1 MSTTLQDICNRLD
14 ILTAAIL
21 TQKPVLN
28 IEEAAAFANMAVSY
42 MYKLTSRQEI
52 PHYKPRGKMIYFDRV
67 ELEGWLL
74 QRRIKTVEEIEQAA
88 VTHVLGAKAVAL

>member
-1 MSTTLQDICNRLD
+1 MATTLQDICNRLD

-21 TQKPVLN
+21 TQKTVLN
-28 IEEAAAFANMAVSY
+28 IEEAAAFTNLAVSY
-42 MYKLTSRQEI
+42 LYKLTSTQEI

-74 QRRIKTVEEIEQAA
+74 SRRIKTVEEIEQAA
-88 VTHVLGAKAVAL
+88 VTHVVGVKGVTL

>member
-1 MSTTLQDICNRLD
+1 MATTLQDICNRLD

-21 TQKPVLN
+21 TQKAVLN
-28 IEEAAAFANMAVSY
+28 TEEAAAFTNLAVSHI
-42 MYKLTSRQEI
+42 YKLTSTQEI

-74 QRRIKTVEEIEQAA
+74 SRRIKTVEEIEQAA
-88 VTHVLGAKAVAL
+88 VTHVVGVKGVTL